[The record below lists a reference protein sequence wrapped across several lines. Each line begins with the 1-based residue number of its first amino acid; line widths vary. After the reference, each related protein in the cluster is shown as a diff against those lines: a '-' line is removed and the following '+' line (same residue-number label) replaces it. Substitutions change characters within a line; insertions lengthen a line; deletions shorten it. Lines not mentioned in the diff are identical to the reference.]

1 LKTRSDNVEVFA
13 QLVRKHQLVGLE
25 YSKKQFSGLMTIATS
40 GNRQVFSKLRH
51 YTFDQQD
58 LCGHCQDSVTFV
70 SFKLLYKIR

>member
-1 LKTRSDNVEVFA
+1 
-13 QLVRKHQLVGLE
+13 
-25 YSKKQFSGLMTIATS
+25 MTIATS
-40 GNRQVFSKLRH
+40 ANRQVFSKLRH